1 MRSLALID
9 ERRSLAAVERLSGK
23 VAFADLTPTPS
34 TVLISPADC
43 RALIAEA
50 DVALVPIGMATA
62 LDHIE
67 AMLAVFAAAGRDG
80 AKQAPE
86 ARALY
91 VTALTAALAACA
103 MGCAGKVVSDL
114 IQTHRFGLPLPGDI
128 TERGVALAGP
138 IRRAHAVALAHL
150 KEHARRDAKRRAREI
165 ENARIAASKTPEARA
180 AISAMIARAQTRLT
194 LAEGAA
200 L

>member
-1 MRSLALID
+1 MFDLAPTD

-23 VAFADLTPTPS
+23 VALADFTPTPS
-34 TVLISPADC
+34 TALLSPADC

-50 DVALVPIGMATA
+50 DVALIPVGMATA
-62 LDHIE
+62 LNHIE

-103 MGCAGKVVSDL
+103 VGCAGKVVSEL

-128 TERGVALAGP
+128 TARGVALAEP
-138 IRRAHAVALAHL
+138 IRRAQAIASAHL
-150 KEHARRDAKRRAREI
+150 KEHARREAKRRAREV

-180 AISAMIARAQTRLT
+180 AISAMIARAQIRLT
-194 LAEGAA
+194 LVEGAS

>member
-1 MRSLALID
+1 MFDLAPID
-9 ERRSLAAVERLSGK
+9 GRRSLAAVERLSGK
-23 VAFADLTPTPS
+23 VAFADLMPTPS
-34 TVLISPADC
+34 TGLLSPADC
-43 RALIAEA
+43 RELIAETET
-50 DVALVPIGMATA
+50 ALAPVGMATA
-62 LDHIE
+62 LNHIE

-80 AKQAPE
+80 AKQTPE

-103 MGCAGKVVSDL
+103 AGCAGKVVSDL

-128 TERGVALAGP
+128 TERGATLAAP

-165 ENARIAASKTPEARA
+165 ENARVAASKTPEARA

-194 LAEGAA
+194 LAEGASR
-200 L
+200 